1 MGFCLPGEDFEP
13 GKDVADKLADSMA
26 GSRVTFY
33 ELSCQALHTHAT
45 AWSSSRLPPSCWQP
59 PPPGATAGLP
69 GAHLSPATSSP
80 AAVGWPGCSTQETTA
95 LWPKADERKGEL
107 WTWLG
112 SSMGSLGWARVG
124 ACVLEDGKRK
134 NKSASQGGRGYV
146 WVLETDLDFW

>member
-1 MGFCLPGEDFEP
+1 M
-13 GKDVADKLADSMA
+13 ADKLADSMA

-33 ELSCQALHTHAT
+33 ELSCQALHTHST
-45 AWSSSRLPPSCWQP
+45 AWSSSRLPPSRWQP

-80 AAVGWPGCSTQETTA
+80 AAVGWPGCSTLETTA
-95 LWPKADERKGEL
+95 LWPKEDERMSSG
-107 WTWLG
+107 LG
-112 SSMGSLGWARVG
+112 WGAAWGSLGWVRVG
-124 ACVLEDGKRK
+124 ACGLEDGKRK